1 MIPGVDRLV
10 RRLAHLVGK
19 VSRHITWRVMGVAT
33 RSPRPRAVQRS
44 RDGVVWETRGSG
56 ALEPLWGFVIA
67 EPWRLHTGT
76 FRSLQ
81 KIPPWLYASPSPLG
95 WWRVRKHHPEQIVHF
110 DEVISLR
117 HFFEW
122 NYYHFLIDVIPKLE
136 LLRRAGAEL
145 SVPIVVGPSAEELPF
160 GAQTRQLG
168 KLAELDWYVQ
178 PRDTY
183 VRADRV
189 RFVRLNTP
197 GRAARMKYQARVD
210 VTLEMIGFDALVEGL
225 PHADRKVLLT
235 RRPPYGRL
243 MANSAEVEEALSGR
257 GYEVVDAAEMSVVE
271 QIQLFRQT
279 RHLVAVHGAGMTNMI
294 FRSGLPM
301 SILELCPDVYTYV
314 DNMRDMAIELGFVTR
329 RESFPVASDDDPVRA
344 NLHVDVDRLLR
355 AVDDLERAS

>member
-1 MIPGVDRLV
+1 MPSRIRQLLLRFSRLAGKVDR
-10 RRLAHLVGK
+10 HL
-19 VSRHITWRVMGVAT
+19 TWRIMGLVT
-33 RSPRPRAVQRS
+33 RSPRPRTVQRS
-44 RDGVVWETRGSG
+44 GDGVVWESSG
-56 ALEPLWGFVIA
+56 RAAIEPIWGFVID
-67 EPWRLHTGT
+67 EPWHLHTGT

-81 KIPPWLYASPSPLG
+81 NIPPWLYASPSPREWG
-95 WWRVRKHHPEQIVHF
+95 RVKRSPAGRVAEF

-136 LLRRAGAEL
+136 LLRRAGADL

-160 GAQTRQLG
+160 GAETRRLG
-168 KLAELDWYVQ
+168 TLADLDWYVQ
-178 PRDTY
+178 RRDTY
-183 VRADRV
+183 IRADKV

-197 GRAARMKYQARVD
+197 GRAATMKYRARVRC
-210 VTLEMIGFDALVEGL
+210 TLDMIGFDDIVDDLA
-225 PHADRKVLLT
+225 PADRKVLLT

-243 MANSAEVEEALSGR
+243 MANTDEVEAALADR
-257 GYEVVDAAEMSVVE
+257 GYEVVDAASMSVVE
-271 QIQLFRQT
+271 QIRLFRQT

-294 FRSGLPM
+294 FRTGLPM

-314 DNMRDMAIELGFVTR
+314 DNMRDMAIELGYTTR

-355 AVDDLERAS
+355 AVDDLERAG